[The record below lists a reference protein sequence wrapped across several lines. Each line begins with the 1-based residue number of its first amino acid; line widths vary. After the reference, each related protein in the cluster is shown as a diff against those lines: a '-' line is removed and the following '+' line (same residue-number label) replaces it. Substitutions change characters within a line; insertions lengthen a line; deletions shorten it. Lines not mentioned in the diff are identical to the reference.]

1 MRKKNFE
8 IKCSDCG
15 KKDTVPF
22 KPITGK
28 NVYCRT
34 CFSKIKSKN
43 QFPQFPKRESVDLSF
58 SFNPNQAWARRG
70 DNWQGKKEDKPI
82 NIFKNS

>member
-15 KKDTVPF
+15 KQDTVPF
-22 KPITGK
+22 KPTKGK

-34 CFSKIKSKN
+34 CFSKKKSEN
-43 QFPQFPKRESVDLSF
+43 LFQKRESVGLNF

-70 DNWQGKKEDKPI
+70 DTWKGKEEDKPI
-82 NIFKNS
+82 NIFKQS